1 VNVVEI
7 VLVAVMLC
15 GQAGA
20 KAPAPPPKIAK
31 LLELCETSR
40 RGAILQIEHKLRG
53 LRQGQGGQGDEA
65 SAART
70 EITELERQLKFLH
83 TTPLA
88 VVPTLS
94 FPPQVGAI
102 GRLPGLSC
110 HVDQVVSAQEML
122 VRCFFH
128 VPVVTV
134 RNFKGQKEIV
144 EETVPF
150 LVRGMETSAAHEGT
164 DYETEGLYEVVGTEL
179 YLTAGGKSRKLLILR
194 PFDRKSLELYL
205 PNKQGK

>member
-7 VLVAVMLC
+7 VLVAGMLC
-15 GQAGA
+15 SQAGP

-53 LRQGQGGQGDEA
+53 LRQGQGGRNDEA

-70 EITELERQLKFLH
+70 EITELERQLKFLR

-122 VRCFFH
+122 VRCFFQ

-134 RNFKGQKEIV
+134 RNFKGQSEKV
-144 EETVPF
+144 EETVQF
-150 LVRGMETSAAHEGT
+150 LVRGIETAAAHEGT

-179 YLTAGGKSRKLLILR
+179 YQTSGGKSRKLLILR

-205 PNKQGK
+205 PNIQGK